1 MKYTQLFEEFIN
13 EAMIQVSNKSIK
25 SNKSKIDTSLIDKLV
40 KQIAPV
46 LNSEHSG
53 TLTKKGYEDVIM
65 AIAKNISGSG
75 ALQDPGVIFENKL
88 NEAKEYSFTFNYNTD
103 EDDVEYI
110 QNILMDAGVDA
121 IAEPGLDSEEMVVK
135 AKNAV
140 ELRKAKKAIQAD
152 GFEIHESVVN
162 EGDMTK
168 FYDGFIV
175 LDSKTKKTYK
185 FKYVKGTKNTEVESN
200 AISKLASSTKQPS
213 SNFMVHGFV
222 QKGEWN
228 NSKEKTIDE
237 SFINEAYK
245 FYDLFFNSHVDHNPE
260 CDILEGHLDKDS
272 LITYGIYVKGPKEG
286 LEFME
291 YYSGSNYKPT
301 SDKRSSSRLFMV
313 DKIPSKYKSMWEDLK
328 KIYQDEYAGSGR
340 VSTRN
345 ESVVNEGI
353 NAKDIKVGTILN
365 FKDGETW
372 KVTKTSGISSGKI
385 FAAPYGDTK
394 KSYVSIPLEFSIES
408 LEKDVTSI
416 E

>member
-1 MKYTQLFEEFIN
+1 MKHIKLFEQF
-13 EAMIQVSNKSIK
+13 
-25 SNKSKIDTSLIDKLV
+25 
-40 KQIAPV
+40 
-46 LNSEHSG
+46 
-53 TLTKKGYEDVIM
+53 
-65 AIAKNISGSG
+65 
-75 ALQDPGVIFENKL
+75 L
-88 NEAKEYSFTFNYNTD
+88 NEGKSFEFTFNYNTD

-110 QNILMDAGVDA
+110 QNILMNAGVDA

-152 GFEIHESVVN
+152 GFEVNESVVN

-168 FYDGFIV
+168 FYDGFKV
-175 LDSKTKKTYK
+175 LNDKTGEMTK
-185 FKYVKGTKNTEVESN
+185 FLYVKGRKNTDVEN
-200 AISKLASSTKQPS
+200 EAIAKLMKATGLTRGY
-213 SNFMVHGFV
+213 FGVHGFI

-228 NSKEKTIDE
+228 NSKEKTID
-237 SFINEAYK
+237 
-245 FYDLFFNSHVDHNPE
+245 
-260 CDILEGHLDKDS
+260 
-272 LITYGIYVKGPKEG
+272 
-286 LEFME
+286 
-291 YYSGSNYKPT
+291 
-301 SDKRSSSRLFMV
+301 
-313 DKIPSKYKSMWEDLK
+313 
-328 KIYQDEYAGSGR
+328 
-340 VSTRN
+340 

-394 KSYVSIPLEFSIES
+394 KSYVSLPIEFSTEN

>member
-1 MKYTQLFEEFIN
+1 MKHLQLFEEFIN
-13 EAMIQVSNKSIK
+13 EGKS
-25 SNKSKIDTSLIDKLV
+25 
-40 KQIAPV
+40 
-46 LNSEHSG
+46 
-53 TLTKKGYEDVIM
+53 
-65 AIAKNISGSG
+65 
-75 ALQDPGVIFENKL
+75 FE
-88 NEAKEYSFTFNYNTD
+88 FTFNYNTD

-110 QNILMDAGVDA
+110 QNILMNAGVDA

-152 GFEIHESVVN
+152 GFEINESVVN

-200 AISKLASSTKQPS
+200 AISKLASSTNQPS
-213 SNFMVHGFV
+213 SNFMVHGFI

-237 SFINEAYK
+237 S
-245 FYDLFFNSHVDHNPE
+245 V
-260 CDILEGHLDKDS
+260 
-272 LITYGIYVKGPKEG
+272 V
-286 LEFME
+286 
-291 YYSGSNYKPT
+291 
-301 SDKRSSSRLFMV
+301 
-313 DKIPSKYKSMWEDLK
+313 
-328 KIYQDEYAGSGR
+328 
-340 VSTRN
+340 N
-345 ESVVNEGI
+345 ESVNV
-353 NAKDIKVGTILN
+353 KDIKVGTILN

-372 KVTKTSGISSGKI
+372 KVTKTPGISSGKI

-394 KSYVSIPLEFSIES
+394 KHYVSLPIEFSTEN
-408 LEKDVTSI
+408 LEKDLTSI

>member
-1 MKYTQLFEEFIN
+1 MKHLQLFEEFIN
-13 EAMIQVSNKSIK
+13 EGKSFQF
-25 SNKSKIDTSLIDKLV
+25 S
-40 KQIAPV
+40 
-46 LNSEHSG
+46 
-53 TLTKKGYEDVIM
+53 
-65 AIAKNISGSG
+65 
-75 ALQDPGVIFENKL
+75 
-88 NEAKEYSFTFNYNTD
+88 FNYNTD
-103 EDDVEYI
+103 EDDVEYV
-110 QNILMDAGVDA
+110 QNILHDAGVDA
-121 IAEPGLDSEEMVVK
+121 IAEPGIDSEEMVVK

-152 GFEIHESVVN
+152 GFEIQESVVN

-200 AISKLASSTKQPS
+200 AISKLASSTEQPR
-213 SNFMVHGFV
+213 SNFMVHGFI

-237 SFINEAYK
+237 S
-245 FYDLFFNSHVDHNPE
+245 
-260 CDILEGHLDKDS
+260 
-272 LITYGIYVKGPKEG
+272 
-286 LEFME
+286 
-291 YYSGSNYKPT
+291 
-301 SDKRSSSRLFMV
+301 
-313 DKIPSKYKSMWEDLK
+313 
-328 KIYQDEYAGSGR
+328 
-340 VSTRN
+340 
-345 ESVVNEGI
+345 VVNEAV
-353 NAKDIKVGTILN
+353 NVKDIKVGTILN

-394 KSYVSIPLEFSIES
+394 KSYVSVAIEFSIEN